1 MNWAPMVRRHW
12 PLVVILVAF
21 VSLGTL
27 YSLVTPIFEA
37 SDELWHYPFVKHLA
51 DGGGLPVQDP
61 ANPQPWRQEGS
72 QPPLYYAL
80 GALATLWIDTD
91 DLPQLL
97 RYNPHADIGV
107 LRPDGNVNMVVHSE
121 AEGFPYRGTALAVHV
136 VRLLS
141 VCMGAGT
148 VFLTY
153 LIALATF
160 PDGEWL
166 AAGAAAFNAFV
177 PMFLFISG
185 SVNNDNLVVL
195 LCSWALLL
203 TIRLLDASRSARHLA
218 GAWHFSLLG
227 LVLGLAA
234 LSKVSALGL
243 APIIAL
249 ALGLAAFRRRSAAF
263 FLKGVALVGGV
274 AALVAGWWYF
284 RNWRL
289 YGDPLGLN
297 VFVATVG
304 PRHPPP
310 TLLQLISEGEG
321 FLMSFWGLFGGVNVP
336 AEPNV
341 YRALNVLAALGSVG
355 LVIYLVRSARRLAGA
370 WHLGDNL
377 EEAKILVL
385 LAWPLIVFAAL
396 IRWTTITKASQGRL
410 MFPAI
415 SAIAILLA
423 VGWSVWLRRRDAGFL
438 LGPLAVALFLIALLV
453 PFRSIAPAYAR
464 PPSLSEAEIESI
476 PHRLDVNFGDKMTLL
491 GYKVPGTS
499 QVPGTSE
506 VRPGESLQVT
516 VYWRSLARMER
527 DWSVFVH
534 LLGENDI
541 MLAQR
546 DTYPGLGNYPTS
558 QWERG
563 TAISD
568 TYTLALPPTVY
579 APDKAQFE
587 VGLYDFSTK
596 ERLPVRKVPGT
607 SSARFHQVA
616 VVRRTR
622 GEVPNALYFNFEGR
636 IALVGYDLDRRAA
649 LAGETIRLTLYW
661 LALADGMEDYTVF
674 AHVLGEDD
682 TLWAQKDSQPQ
693 GGAAPTSTWRKGQI
707 FADEYEL
714 VVKPNTPPDVYD
726 VEVGLYSVRTGAR
739 LRVLDQWGR
748 VQDDRLLLSKVRV
761 VGS

>member
-1 MNWAPMVRRHW
+1 MSWSLALKRRW
-12 PLVVILVAF
+12 PIIVILAAF
-21 VSLGTL
+21 VFLGAL

-61 ANPQPWRQEGS
+61 ANPQLWRQEGS

-80 GALATLWIDTD
+80 GALATFWIDTG

-121 AEGFPYRGTALAVHV
+121 AERFPYRGAALAVHV
-136 VRLLS
+136 IRFLS

-153 LIALATF
+153 LIALAIF
-160 PDGEWL
+160 PDREWL

-185 SVNNDNLVVL
+185 SVNNDNLAVL
-195 LCSWALLL
+195 LCSYALLL
-203 TIRLLDASRSARHLA
+203 AVRLLDVNGDDPSHYRRPIV
-218 GAWHFSLLG
+218 LG

-234 LSKVSALGL
+234 LSKASALGL
-243 APIIAL
+243 APLVAL
-249 ALGLAAFRRRSAAF
+249 ALGIVAWRRRSVAF
-263 FLKGVALVGGV
+263 FLKESALVGGV

-289 YGDPLGLN
+289 YGDLLGLN
-297 VFVATVG
+297 VFVAIVG

-310 TLLQLISEGEG
+310 TLWQLISEGEG

-336 AEPNV
+336 AEAHV
-341 YRALNVLAALGSVG
+341 YQALNVLAALGSVG
-355 LVIYLVRSARRLAGA
+355 LLIFLVREWR
-370 WHLGDNL
+370 GDNL
-377 EEAKILVL
+377 GAKILVL
-385 LAWPLIVFAAL
+385 LAWPLVIFVAL
-396 IRWTTITKASQGRL
+396 VRWTTITKASQGRL

-423 VGWSVWLRRRDAGFL
+423 VGWSVWLRRREAGFL
-438 LGPLAVALFLIALLV
+438 LGPLGVALFLIAVLV

-464 PPSLSEAEIESI
+464 PPSLSETEIKNI
-476 PHRLDVNFGDKMTLL
+476 PHRLDVNFGDKMMLL
-491 GYKVPGTS
+491 GYVAEEEE
-499 QVPGTSE
+499 E
-506 VRPGESLQVT
+506 VEVKPGESLRVT

-558 QWERG
+558 QWPVGE
-563 TAISD
+563 AISD
-568 TYTLALPPTVY
+568 TYTLALPDTVY
-579 APDKAQFE
+579 APDQAQFE

-596 ERLPVRKVPGT
+596 ERLPARNPDGE
-607 SSARFHQVA
+607 SLNDSARFHQIAVA
-616 VVRRTR
+616 RRTR
-622 GEVPNALYFNFEGR
+622 GEAPNALYFDFEGQ

-649 LAGETIRLTLYW
+649 LAGETIRLSLYW
-661 LALADGMEDYTVF
+661 LALADGTEDYTVF

-682 TLWAQKDSQPQ
+682 DLWAQKDSQPQ
-693 GGAAPTSTWRKGQI
+693 GGASPTSTWHKGQI
-707 FADEYEL
+707 FTDEYEL
-714 VVKPNTPPDVYD
+714 VIKPGTPPDVYD
-726 VEVGLYSVRTGAR
+726 IEVGLYSATTGAR